1 MAKQPSQS
9 AGTDIKLNKKRVTE
23 MYICKDILQI
33 ILGSLNEEKYSLQLK
48 ASIL

>member
-9 AGTDIKLNKKRVTE
+9 ARTDIKLNKRVTE

-33 ILGSLNEEKYSLQLK
+33 ILGSLNEEKYNLQFK
-48 ASIL
+48 TSIL